1 MLLAVTKQ
9 CQWNSNHADNKY
21 VIHRHTCRGYISKDK
36 LRKRNKNEHI
46 SGNSISWLK
55 YIYNWSSSDHFWV
68 EVLPWVRDK
77 LVEGGITRGGVH
89 IHPSV
94 GSIARKFGFINWV
107 INWVY
112 YLIDHR
118 ERIKTAD
125 VSSVNFS
132 SDNIENPKRLKYHSR
147 RCLVRQNMFY
157 GSIKFR
163 ISLPTQGPVV
173 GKQIKS

>member
-55 YIYNWSSSDHFWV
+55 NICNWIPSDHFWV

-77 LVEGGITRGGVH
+77 LVEGGITRGERHLKYCFFFFNCRSYYEPKLTISH

-107 INWVY
+107 INWVC

-132 SDNIENPKRLKYHSR
+132 SDNIENPKQLKYH
-147 RCLVRQNMFY
+147 
-157 GSIKFR
+157 
-163 ISLPTQGPVV
+163 
-173 GKQIKS
+173 